1 MRREVA
7 HAADL
12 DILILG
18 PVPPPLGG
26 ISVHVSR
33 LVPLLKD
40 AGLRVGVLN
49 HFASKEVPYVV
60 GALKRNPLNYYRLP
74 RKVSTHIVHYHH
86 SSWLQLLAVALGR
99 GRTPT
104 RYIVTLHAG
113 NIHEHFP
120 QLTSKVPLVARA
132 TLWALRRF
140 DRVILVNPEIAPIIG
155 GRLHGQRVEVMPAFL
170 QSTDEEFRYDAS
182 LEGFLNSGRILVVA
196 AHGVQFLR
204 DGRDLY
210 GLDTAVQAFAD
221 LARQRADLRLLVFIA
236 RRPSVYGLRARRHLM
251 KLERRLEKAGI
262 RDRALVVF
270 GLPLAP
276 AFRQNSIFVRPTRA
290 EGDAV
295 SVREAQHA
303 DVPVVASDVV
313 TRPNGVV
320 PFSVGNASALSEA
333 IEEVVEQ
340 TNYPTGAA
348 GDAASQTVEPS
359 LANPLIRLYRAEL
372 DARTSGA
379 PILADA

>member
-1 MRREVA
+1 M
-7 HAADL
+7 
-12 DILILG
+12 
-18 PVPPPLGG
+18 
-26 ISVHVSR
+26 
-33 LVPLLKD
+33 
-40 AGLRVGVLN
+40 
-49 HFASKEVPYVV
+49 
-60 GALKRNPLNYYRLP
+60 
-74 RKVSTHIVHYHH
+74 
-86 SSWLQLLAVALGR
+86 
-99 GRTPT
+99 
-104 RYIVTLHAG
+104 
-113 NIHEHFP
+113 
-120 QLTSKVPLVARA
+120 
-132 TLWALRRF
+132 
-140 DRVILVNPEIAPIIG
+140 
-155 GRLHGQRVEVMPAFL
+155 
-170 QSTDEEFRYDAS
+170 
-182 LEGFLNSGRILVVA
+182 
-196 AHGVQFLR
+196 
-204 DGRDLY
+204 
-210 GLDTAVQAFAD
+210 
-221 LARQRADLRLLVFIA
+221 
-236 RRPSVYGLRARRHLM
+236 YGLRARRHLM

-333 IEEVVEQ
+333 VEEVVEQ

>member
-1 MRREVA
+1 MNLAES
-7 HAADL
+7 L
-12 DILILG
+12 SL
-18 PVPPPLGG
+18 
-26 ISVHVSR
+26 R
-33 LVPLLKD
+33 LT
-40 AGLRVGVLN
+40 GYSFCG
-49 HFASKEVPYVV
+49 
-60 GALKRNPLNYYRLP
+60 
-74 RKVSTHIVHYHH
+74 T
-86 SSWLQLLAVALGR
+86 
-99 GRTPT
+99 
-104 RYIVTLHAG
+104 
-113 NIHEHFP
+113 
-120 QLTSKVPLVARA
+120 
-132 TLWALRRF
+132 
-140 DRVILVNPEIAPIIG
+140 
-155 GRLHGQRVEVMPAFL
+155 
-170 QSTDEEFRYDAS
+170 
-182 LEGFLNSGRILVVA
+182 
-196 AHGVQFLR
+196 
-204 DGRDLY
+204 GRDLY

-251 KLERRLEKAGI
+251 KLERRLERLA
-262 RDRALVVF
+262 F
-270 GLPLAP
+270 GTAPRGCSGPPLAP

-379 PILADA
+379 PILGGRLTHVWNPRCRRQRVAQE